1 MNLTQWSFTV
11 SAESAAMRKYFKLFA
26 TAIADT
32 TAYRARML
40 IWALVDA
47 SYIFVFPF
55 LWLAIYGSREE
66 VAGFDRQ
73 EIVTYYLVL
82 LLMSATVNTYLD
94 YVTIE
99 KIRDGEASKY
109 LTKPINFFFYEYIVG
124 FPYNAVKLFF
134 ILLFFFIASPW
145 LKQYFVFPSSVLHL
159 LSIALVFAA
168 ANIMRSVWEFIVGM
182 SAFWLEEAGSV
193 RNVNHA
199 AILLFAGELAPLA
212 FFPLWFQETSAYLP
226 FRYFVSFPIDVYLQR
241 VDGFGILTGV
251 VGMLAWTAVF
261 AIIAMVVWRRGV
273 RRYTAVGDA

>member
-1 MNLTQWSFTV
+1 
-11 SAESAAMRKYFKLFA
+11 MRKYFKLFA

-94 YVTIE
+94 YTTVE
-99 KIRDGEASKY
+99 KIRDGDVSKY
-109 LTKPINFFFYEYIVG
+109 LTRPVNFFWYEYVVV
-124 FPYNAVKLFF
+124 FPYNTVKLFF
-134 ILLFFFIASPW
+134 ILLFFLVSSPW
-145 LKQYFVFPSSVLHL
+145 PREYFIFPASLGHL
-159 LSIALVFAA
+159 LSIVLVFAA
-168 ANIMRSVWEFIVGM
+168 ANIMRSLWEFCVGL
-182 SAFWLEEAGSV
+182 SAFWLEEAQGV
-193 RNVNHA
+193 RQANHA
-199 AILLFAGELAPLA
+199 LTLFFAGELAPLA
-212 FFPLWFQETSAYLP
+212 FFPLWFQNVSQYLP
-226 FRYFVSFPIDVYLQR
+226 FRYFVSFPIDVYLGN
-241 VDGFGILTGV
+241 VDGRGILIGLIGMVLWASIFGI
-251 VGMLAWTAVF
+251 
-261 AIIAMVVWRRGV
+261 IAAMIWRRGV